1 LSFLR
6 SEFSDLRAWQRT
18 ARARVLDHLFYAPPP
33 VEPKTEIVRRTD
45 CGDYVEEYL
54 TFQTT
59 PDLRIPAYV
68 LIPKKARLPAPG
80 ILVLH
85 SHDGIYLWGK
95 EKVVAVDQ
103 EHPYLTTF
111 KRQRYGGKSIAS
123 ELARRGYVTMASTC
137 SLGRAP
143 DAAGRRPTGLS

>member
-1 LSFLR
+1 MRRRKSIPDR
-6 SEFSDLRAWQRT
+6 SWFAGPIAAITSRS
-18 ARARVLDHLFYAPPP
+18 
-33 VEPKTEIVRRTD
+33 I
-45 CGDYVEEYL
+45 L

-68 LIPKKARLPAPG
+68 LLPKQTRPAAPG

-95 EKVVAVDQ
+95 EKVVAVEP

-111 KRQRYGGKSIAS
+111 KQERYGGRAS
-123 ELARRGYVTMASTC
+123 PRSWRAAVT
-137 SLGRAP
+137 
-143 DAAGRRPTGLS
+143 